1 MWILGL
7 KGLEEISVLWRFQN
21 VGSEFRFSDKCGVL
35 QEDQVSVPVPID
47 PRVHRRLIGMKGR
60 AIRKFMD
67 TYKVDI
73 RFPSLNTSDP
83 VVISGQADNVE
94 EARDQLLLLEEE
106 YVRIKLFNIIITCL
120 TLSFVVVANL
130 NVFIKIITNIW
141 NRVKGLPKRFHL
153 NSYIVGFRLQTRISE
168 LRTI

>member
-1 MWILGL
+1 
-7 KGLEEISVLWRFQN
+7 
-21 VGSEFRFSDKCGVL
+21 
-35 QEDQVSVPVPID
+35 
-47 PRVHRRLIGMKGR
+47 
-60 AIRKFMD
+60 MD

-120 TLSFVVVANL
+120 TLYFVVVANL
-130 NVFIKIITNIW
+130 NVFIKIMRN
-141 NRVKGLPKRFHL
+141 K
-153 NSYIVGFRLQTRISE
+153 
-168 LRTI
+168 